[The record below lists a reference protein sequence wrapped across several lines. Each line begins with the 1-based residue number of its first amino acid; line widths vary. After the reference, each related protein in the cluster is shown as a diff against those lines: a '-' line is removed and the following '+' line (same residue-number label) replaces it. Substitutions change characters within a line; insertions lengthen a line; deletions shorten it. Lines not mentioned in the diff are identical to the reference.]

1 MELWVKKIFV
11 SSSMRFKP
19 KHCDQVCFVFHHIY
33 LGAGYQVGKNKH
45 AQTEL
50 AGKAH
55 ANEVL
60 ILRAPPAKIT

>member
-45 AQTEL
+45 TQTEL
-50 AGKAH
+50 AGKSA
-55 ANEVL
+55 
-60 ILRAPPAKIT
+60 R